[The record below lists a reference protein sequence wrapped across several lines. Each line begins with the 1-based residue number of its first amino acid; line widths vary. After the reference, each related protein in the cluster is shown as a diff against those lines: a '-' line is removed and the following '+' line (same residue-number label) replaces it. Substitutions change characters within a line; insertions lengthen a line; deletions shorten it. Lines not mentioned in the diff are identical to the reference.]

1 MIKEIWNT
9 LTLGGKRALS
19 LSVTGFTLYALSG
32 IAMMY
37 IVLKSLEAVMSG
49 SSMLLWY
56 WIALAACLLIKGGSN
71 ILADVKKHHAG
82 FDIVFQIRK
91 NIIYRLKAFSLG
103 FYTNERLG
111 EISTI
116 IHKDVDKMEMVVGH
130 VWTRMLADFIVSAIL
145 LTALVVYDPKMALL
159 MISALPVAVLFL
171 TLGLKR
177 GERLEEKSGND
188 LADMVSVFVEYVKG
202 IPLLK
207 AFSESRRFEEKVEQT
222 ARDFGQS
229 SKAVSR
235 NRAAVL
241 AVYGFI
247 IDVSFWIMLTAGLL
261 LMLAGK
267 LPVYGFLLF
276 AIISR
281 EFYKP
286 FLALESHWVNYLTVT
301 DSYRRIKKITEAE
314 TVPEPERPIHPTEYA
329 ISFEDVSFSYEE
341 GGFTMQNISFHTP
354 AQTLTALVGGSG
366 SGKTTITNLLL
377 RFWDVTDGAIRIGG
391 VDVRDM
397 SYDELLGSVSIVMQ
411 NVQLFADTIEGNI
424 RLGKAAATQEEIITA
439 AKKARIHDFIM
450 SLPDGYQTM
459 IGENGVGLS
468 GGQKQRLS
476 IARAFL
482 KDAPILLLDEI
493 TSNVDPVNEALIQEA
508 ISELAKDRTVLV
520 IAHHLSTIRSADQI
534 LVFQDGRIV
543 QSGQHE
549 TLLSDQP
556 PSYFGAAAVG
566 TLAVVDIAQRPEQD
580 AFVGTVKFHFA
591 FCHYFCTSCCLQ
603 HIPKAL

>member
-9 LTLGGKRALS
+9 LTPSGKRSLS

-37 IVLKSLEAVMSG
+37 IVLKALEAVISG
-49 SSMLLWY
+49 SGNLLWY
-56 WIALAACLLIKGGSN
+56 CVALVACLLIKGGSN
-71 ILADVKKHHAG
+71 ILADVRKHYAG
-82 FDIVFQIRK
+82 FDIVYQIRK
-91 NIIYRLKAFSLG
+91 NIIYRLKEFSLG

-145 LTALVVYDPKMALL
+145 LTALVVYSPKMALL
-159 MISALPVAVLFL
+159 MVSVLPVAILFL
-171 TLGLKR
+171 VLGLKR
-177 GERLEEKSGND
+177 AKRLEEEVGND
-188 LADMVSVFVEYVKG
+188 LANMVSVFVEYVKG
-202 IPLLK
+202 VPLLK
-207 AFSESRRFEEKVEQT
+207 AFSESRRFEKKVEQT

-241 AVYGFI
+241 SVYGLI

-261 LMLAGK
+261 LLLTGK

-549 TLLSDQP
+549 SLLSD
-556 PSYFGAAAVG
+556 SDGYYHK
-566 TLAVVDIAQRPEQD
+566 LWKSSLSERR
-580 AFVGTVKFHFA
+580 
-591 FCHYFCTSCCLQ
+591 
-603 HIPKAL
+603 

>member
-9 LTLGGKRALS
+9 LTPSGKRSLS

-37 IVLKSLEAVMSG
+37 IVLKALESVISG
-49 SSMLLWY
+49 SGNLLWY
-56 WIALAACLLIKGGSN
+56 WVALVACLLIKGGSN
-71 ILADVKKHHAG
+71 ILADVRKHYAG
-82 FDIVFQIRK
+82 FDIVYQVRK
-91 NIIYRLKAFSLG
+91 NIIYRLKEFSLG

-145 LTALVVYDPKMALL
+145 LTALVVYSPKMALL
-159 MISALPVAVLFL
+159 MISALPVAILFL
-171 TLGLKR
+171 VLGLKR
-177 GERLEEKSGND
+177 AKRLEEEAGND

-202 IPLLK
+202 IPLLE
-207 AFSESRRFEEKVEQT
+207 AFSESRRFEKKVEQT

-241 AVYGFI
+241 SVYGLI

-261 LMLAGK
+261 LLLTGK

-281 EFYKP
+281 EFFKP

-314 TVPEPERPIHPTEYA
+314 TVPEPEMPIHPTEYA

-341 GGFTMQNISFHTP
+341 GGFTMKNISFRTP
-354 AQTLTALVGGSG
+354 AHTLTALVGGSG

-377 RFWDVTDGAIRIGG
+377 RFWDVTGGAIRIGG

-549 TLLSDQP
+549 TLLSD
-556 PSYFGAAAVG
+556 SDGYYHKLWNARGSKEVSANEG
-566 TLAVVDIAQRPEQD
+566 LC
-580 AFVGTVKFHFA
+580 G
-591 FCHYFCTSCCLQ
+591 
-603 HIPKAL
+603 

>member
-9 LTLGGKRALS
+9 LTPSGKRSLS

-37 IVLKSLEAVMSG
+37 IVLKALEAVISG
-49 SSMLLWY
+49 SGNLLWY
-56 WIALAACLLIKGGSN
+56 WVALVACLLIKGGSN
-71 ILADVKKHHAG
+71 ILADVRKHYAG
-82 FDIVFQIRK
+82 FDIVYQVRK
-91 NIIYRLKAFSLG
+91 NIIYRLKEFSLG

-145 LTALVVYDPKMALL
+145 LTALVVYSPKMALL
-159 MISALPVAVLFL
+159 MVSALPVAILFL
-171 TLGLKR
+171 VLGLKR
-177 GERLEEKSGND
+177 AKRLEEEAGND

-202 IPLLK
+202 TPLLK
-207 AFSESRRFEEKVEQT
+207 AFSESRRFEKKVEQT
-222 ARDFGQS
+222 ACDFGQS

-241 AVYGFI
+241 SVYGLI

-261 LMLAGK
+261 LLLTGN

-314 TVPEPERPIHPTEYA
+314 TVPEPEKPIHPTEYA

-354 AQTLTALVGGSG
+354 ARTLTALVGGSG

-439 AKKARIHDFIM
+439 AKKARIHDFIL

-549 TLLSDQP
+549 TLLSD
-556 PSYFGAAAVG
+556 SDGYYHKLWNARGSKEVNANEG
-566 TLAVVDIAQRPEQD
+566 LC
-580 AFVGTVKFHFA
+580 G
-591 FCHYFCTSCCLQ
+591 
-603 HIPKAL
+603 

>member
-9 LTLGGKRALS
+9 LTPSGKRSLS

-37 IVLKSLEAVMSG
+37 IVLKSLEAIMSG
-49 SSMLLWY
+49 SSVLLWY

-159 MISALPVAVLFL
+159 MISALPVAALFL

-177 GERLEEKSGND
+177 GERLEEKAGND

-207 AFSESRRFEEKVEQT
+207 AFSESRRFEKKVEQT

-241 AVYGFI
+241 AVYGLI

-261 LMLAGK
+261 LLLMGK

-377 RFWDVTDGAIRIGG
+377 RCWDVTDGAIRIGG

-549 TLLSDQP
+549 TLLSD
-556 PSYFGAAAVG
+556 SDGYYHKLWNARGSKEVNANEG
-566 TLAVVDIAQRPEQD
+566 L
-580 AFVGTVKFHFA
+580 
-591 FCHYFCTSCCLQ
+591 CS
-603 HIPKAL
+603 

>member
-9 LTLGGKRALS
+9 LTPSGKRSFS
-19 LSVTGFTLYALSG
+19 LSVMGFTLYALSG
-32 IAMMY
+32 TAMMY
-37 IVLKSLEAVMSG
+37 IVLKALKAIISG
-49 SSMLLWY
+49 GGNLLWY
-56 WIALAACLLIKGGSN
+56 WACLAACLLIKGSSN
-71 ILADVKKHHAG
+71 ILADVRKHYAG
-82 FDIVFQIRK
+82 FDIVYQVRK
-91 NIIYRLKAFSLG
+91 NIIYRLKEFSLG

-130 VWTRMLADFIVSAIL
+130 VWTRMLADFIVSVVS
-145 LTALVVYDPKMALL
+145 LTALAVYSPKMALL
-159 MISALPVAVLFL
+159 MVSALPVAILFL
-171 TLGLKR
+171 VLGLKR
-177 GERLEEKSGND
+177 AKRLEKEAGND

-207 AFSESRRFEEKVEQT
+207 AFSESRRFEKKVEQT

-229 SKAVSR
+229 SKAVSG

-241 AVYGFI
+241 SVYGFI

-261 LMLAGK
+261 LLLTGK

-286 FLALESHWVNYLTVT
+286 FLALESHWVDYLMVT
-301 DSYRRIKKITEAE
+301 DSYRRIKKISEAE
-314 TVPEPERPIHPTEYA
+314 TVSEPEKPIHPTEYS

-341 GGFTMQNISFHTP
+341 GGFTMQDISFRTP
-354 AQTLTALVGGSG
+354 ARTLTALVGGSG

-377 RFWDVTDGAIRIGG
+377 RFWDVTDGAIRIGD
-391 VDVRDM
+391 VDVRDI

-411 NVQLFADTIEGNI
+411 DVRLFADTIEGNI
-424 RLGKAAATQEEIITA
+424 RLGKAAASREEIVTA
-439 AKKARIHDFIM
+439 AKKARIHDSIM

-549 TLLSDQP
+549 ALLSDTKG
-556 PSYFGAAAVG
+556 YYYK
-566 TLAVVDIAQRPEQD
+566 LWN
-580 AFVGTVKFHFA
+580 
-591 FCHYFCTSCCLQ
+591 CTN
-603 HIPKAL
+603 KRDY

>member
-1 MIKEIWNT
+1 
-9 LTLGGKRALS
+9 
-19 LSVTGFTLYALSG
+19 
-32 IAMMY
+32 
-37 IVLKSLEAVMSG
+37 
-49 SSMLLWY
+49 
-56 WIALAACLLIKGGSN
+56 
-71 ILADVKKHHAG
+71 
-82 FDIVFQIRK
+82 
-91 NIIYRLKAFSLG
+91 
-103 FYTNERLG
+103 
-111 EISTI
+111 
-116 IHKDVDKMEMVVGH
+116 
-130 VWTRMLADFIVSAIL
+130 
-145 LTALVVYDPKMALL
+145 

-177 GERLEEKSGND
+177 GERLEEKAGND

-241 AVYGFI
+241 AVYGLI

-261 LMLAGK
+261 LLLTGK

-549 TLLSDQP
+549 TLLSD
-556 PSYFGAAAVG
+556 SDGYYHKLWNARGSKEVNANEG
-566 TLAVVDIAQRPEQD
+566 LC
-580 AFVGTVKFHFA
+580 G
-591 FCHYFCTSCCLQ
+591 
-603 HIPKAL
+603 

>member
-9 LTLGGKRALS
+9 LTPSGKRSLS

-37 IVLKSLEAVMSG
+37 IVLKSLEVVMSG
-49 SSMLLWY
+49 SSVLLWY

-177 GERLEEKSGND
+177 GERLEEKAGND

-241 AVYGFI
+241 AVYGLI

-261 LMLAGK
+261 LLLTGK

-391 VDVRDM
+391 VDVQDM

-534 LVFQDGRIV
+534 LVFQGGRIV

-549 TLLSDQP
+549 TLLSD
-556 PSYFGAAAVG
+556 SDGYYHKLWNARGSKEVNANEG
-566 TLAVVDIAQRPEQD
+566 LC
-580 AFVGTVKFHFA
+580 G
-591 FCHYFCTSCCLQ
+591 
-603 HIPKAL
+603 

>member
-9 LTLGGKRALS
+9 LTPSGKRSLS

-49 SSMLLWY
+49 SSVLLWY

-159 MISALPVAVLFL
+159 MISASPVAVLFL

-177 GERLEEKSGND
+177 GERLEEKAGND

-241 AVYGFI
+241 AVYGLI

-261 LMLAGK
+261 LLLTGK

-391 VDVRDM
+391 VDVQDM

-424 RLGKAAATQEEIITA
+424 RLGKTAATQEEIITA

-549 TLLSDQP
+549 TLLSD
-556 PSYFGAAAVG
+556 SDGYYHKLWNARGSKEVNANEG
-566 TLAVVDIAQRPEQD
+566 LC
-580 AFVGTVKFHFA
+580 G
-591 FCHYFCTSCCLQ
+591 
-603 HIPKAL
+603 

>member
-9 LTLGGKRALS
+9 LTPSGKRSLS

-49 SSMLLWY
+49 GSVLLWY

-177 GERLEEKSGND
+177 GERLEEKAGND

-241 AVYGFI
+241 AVYGLI

-261 LMLAGK
+261 LLLTGK

-549 TLLSDQP
+549 TLLSD
-556 PSYFGAAAVG
+556 SDGYYHKLWNARGSKEVNANEG
-566 TLAVVDIAQRPEQD
+566 LC
-580 AFVGTVKFHFA
+580 G
-591 FCHYFCTSCCLQ
+591 
-603 HIPKAL
+603 

>member
-9 LTLGGKRALS
+9 LTPSGKRSLS

-49 SSMLLWY
+49 SSVLLWY

-159 MISALPVAVLFL
+159 MISTLPVAVLFL

-177 GERLEEKSGND
+177 GERLEEKAGND

-241 AVYGFI
+241 AVYGLI

-261 LMLAGK
+261 LLLTGN

-314 TVPEPERPIHPTEYA
+314 TVPEPEKPIHPTEYA

-354 AQTLTALVGGSG
+354 ARTLTALVGGSG

-439 AKKARIHDFIM
+439 AKKARIHDFIL

-549 TLLSDQP
+549 TLLSD
-556 PSYFGAAAVG
+556 SDGYYHKLWNARGSKEVNANEG
-566 TLAVVDIAQRPEQD
+566 LC
-580 AFVGTVKFHFA
+580 G
-591 FCHYFCTSCCLQ
+591 
-603 HIPKAL
+603 

>member
-177 GERLEEKSGND
+177 GERLEEKAGND

-241 AVYGFI
+241 AVYGLI

-261 LMLAGK
+261 LLLTGK

-549 TLLSDQP
+549 TLQSD
-556 PSYFGAAAVG
+556 SDGYYHKLWNARGSKEVNANEG
-566 TLAVVDIAQRPEQD
+566 LC
-580 AFVGTVKFHFA
+580 G
-591 FCHYFCTSCCLQ
+591 
-603 HIPKAL
+603 

>member
-177 GERLEEKSGND
+177 GERLEEKAGND

-241 AVYGFI
+241 AVYGLI

-261 LMLAGK
+261 LLLTGK

-549 TLLSDQP
+549 TLLSD
-556 PSYFGAAAVG
+556 SDGYYHKLWNTRGSKEVNANEG
-566 TLAVVDIAQRPEQD
+566 LC
-580 AFVGTVKFHFA
+580 G
-591 FCHYFCTSCCLQ
+591 
-603 HIPKAL
+603 

>member
-49 SSMLLWY
+49 SSVLLWY

-177 GERLEEKSGND
+177 GERLEEKAGND

-241 AVYGFI
+241 AVYGLI

-261 LMLAGK
+261 LLLTGK

-314 TVPEPERPIHPTEYA
+314 TVTEPERPIHPTEYA

-534 LVFQDGRIV
+534 LVFQDGQVV

-549 TLLSDQP
+549 TLLSD
-556 PSYFGAAAVG
+556 SDGYYHKLWNARGSKEVSANEG
-566 TLAVVDIAQRPEQD
+566 LC
-580 AFVGTVKFHFA
+580 G
-591 FCHYFCTSCCLQ
+591 
-603 HIPKAL
+603 

>member
-9 LTLGGKRALS
+9 LTPSGKRSLS

-49 SSMLLWY
+49 SSVLLWY

-91 NIIYRLKAFSLG
+91 NIICRLKAFSLG

-177 GERLEEKSGND
+177 GERLEEKAGND

-207 AFSESRRFEEKVEQT
+207 AFSESRRFEEKVEQA

-241 AVYGFI
+241 AVYGLI

-261 LMLAGK
+261 LLLTGK

-391 VDVRDM
+391 VDVQDM

-549 TLLSDQP
+549 TLLSD
-556 PSYFGAAAVG
+556 SDGYYHKLWNARGSKEVNANEG
-566 TLAVVDIAQRPEQD
+566 LC
-580 AFVGTVKFHFA
+580 G
-591 FCHYFCTSCCLQ
+591 
-603 HIPKAL
+603 

>member
-177 GERLEEKSGND
+177 GERLEEKAGND
-188 LADMVSVFVEYVKG
+188 LADMVSVFVEYAKG

-241 AVYGFI
+241 AVYGLI

-261 LMLAGK
+261 LLLTGK

-286 FLALESHWVNYLTVT
+286 FLALESHWENYLTVT

-549 TLLSDQP
+549 TLLSD
-556 PSYFGAAAVG
+556 SDGYYHKLWNARGSKEVNANEG
-566 TLAVVDIAQRPEQD
+566 LC
-580 AFVGTVKFHFA
+580 G
-591 FCHYFCTSCCLQ
+591 
-603 HIPKAL
+603 

>member
-261 LMLAGK
+261 LLLAGK

-549 TLLSDQP
+549 TLLSD
-556 PSYFGAAAVG
+556 SDGYYHKLWNARGSKEVNANEG
-566 TLAVVDIAQRPEQD
+566 LC
-580 AFVGTVKFHFA
+580 G
-591 FCHYFCTSCCLQ
+591 
-603 HIPKAL
+603 

>member
-9 LTLGGKRALS
+9 LTPSGKRSLS

-37 IVLKSLEAVMSG
+37 IVLKALEAVISG
-49 SSMLLWY
+49 GGNLLWY
-56 WIALAACLLIKGGSN
+56 WVALVACLLIKGGSN
-71 ILADVKKHHAG
+71 ILADVRKHYAG
-82 FDIVFQIRK
+82 FDIVYQVRK
-91 NIIYRLKAFSLG
+91 NIIYRLKEFSLG

-130 VWTRMLADFIVSAIL
+130 VWTRMLADFIVSAVL
-145 LTALVVYDPKMALL
+145 LTALVVYSPKMALL
-159 MISALPVAVLFL
+159 MISALPVAILFL
-171 TLGLKR
+171 VLGLKR
-177 GERLEEKSGND
+177 AKRLEEEAGND

-207 AFSESRRFEEKVEQT
+207 AFSESRRFEKKVEQT

-241 AVYGFI
+241 AVYGLI

-261 LMLAGK
+261 LLLTGK

-286 FLALESHWVNYLTVT
+286 FLALESHWENYLTVT

-549 TLLSDQP
+549 TLLSD
-556 PSYFGAAAVG
+556 SDGYYHKLWNARGSKEVNANEG
-566 TLAVVDIAQRPEQD
+566 LC
-580 AFVGTVKFHFA
+580 G
-591 FCHYFCTSCCLQ
+591 
-603 HIPKAL
+603 

>member
-1 MIKEIWNT
+1 LIKEIWNT

-261 LMLAGK
+261 LLLAGK

-549 TLLSDQP
+549 TLLSD
-556 PSYFGAAAVG
+556 SDGYYHKLWNARGSKEVNANEG
-566 TLAVVDIAQRPEQD
+566 LC
-580 AFVGTVKFHFA
+580 G
-591 FCHYFCTSCCLQ
+591 
-603 HIPKAL
+603 

>member
-9 LTLGGKRALS
+9 LTPSGKRSLS

-37 IVLKSLEAVMSG
+37 IVLKSLEAIMSG
-49 SSMLLWY
+49 SSVLLWY

-159 MISALPVAVLFL
+159 MISALPVAALFL

-177 GERLEEKSGND
+177 GERLEEKAGND

-207 AFSESRRFEEKVEQT
+207 AFSESRRFEKKVEQT

-241 AVYGFI
+241 AVYGLI

-261 LMLAGK
+261 LLLMGK

-459 IGENGVGLS
+459 IGENGVGHS

-549 TLLSDQP
+549 TLLSD
-556 PSYFGAAAVG
+556 SDGYYHKLWNARGSKEVNANEG
-566 TLAVVDIAQRPEQD
+566 L
-580 AFVGTVKFHFA
+580 
-591 FCHYFCTSCCLQ
+591 CS
-603 HIPKAL
+603 

>member
-177 GERLEEKSGND
+177 GERLEEKAGND

-241 AVYGFI
+241 AVYGLI

-261 LMLAGK
+261 LLLTGK

-354 AQTLTALVGGSG
+354 TQTLTALVGGSG

-549 TLLSDQP
+549 TLLSD
-556 PSYFGAAAVG
+556 SDGYYHKLWNTRGSKEVNANEG
-566 TLAVVDIAQRPEQD
+566 LC
-580 AFVGTVKFHFA
+580 G
-591 FCHYFCTSCCLQ
+591 
-603 HIPKAL
+603 

>member
-9 LTLGGKRALS
+9 LTPSGKRSLS

-37 IVLKSLEAVMSG
+37 IVLKALEAVISG
-49 SSMLLWY
+49 GGNLLWY
-56 WIALAACLLIKGGSN
+56 WVALVACLLIKGGSN
-71 ILADVKKHHAG
+71 ILADVRKHYAG
-82 FDIVFQIRK
+82 FDIVYQVRK
-91 NIIYRLKAFSLG
+91 NIIYRLKEFSLG

-130 VWTRMLADFIVSAIL
+130 VWTRMLADFIVSAVL
-145 LTALVVYDPKMALL
+145 LTALVVYSPKMALL
-159 MISALPVAVLFL
+159 MVSALPVAILFL
-171 TLGLKR
+171 VLGLKR
-177 GERLEEKSGND
+177 AKRLEEEAGND

-207 AFSESRRFEEKVEQT
+207 AFSESRRFEKKVEQT

-241 AVYGFI
+241 SVYGLI

-261 LMLAGK
+261 LLLTGN

-314 TVPEPERPIHPTEYA
+314 TVPEPEMPIHPTEYA

-341 GGFTMQNISFHTP
+341 GGFTMKNISFRTP
-354 AQTLTALVGGSG
+354 AHTLTALVGGSG

-377 RFWDVTDGAIRIGG
+377 RFWDVTGGAIRIGG

-439 AKKARIHDFIM
+439 AKKARIHDFIL

-549 TLLSDQP
+549 TLLSD
-556 PSYFGAAAVG
+556 SDGYYHKLWNARGSKEVG
-566 TLAVVDIAQRPEQD
+566 VNEGLC
-580 AFVGTVKFHFA
+580 G
-591 FCHYFCTSCCLQ
+591 
-603 HIPKAL
+603 

>member
-9 LTLGGKRALS
+9 LTPSGKRSLS

-49 SSMLLWY
+49 SSVLLWY

-177 GERLEEKSGND
+177 GERLEEKAGND

-241 AVYGFI
+241 AVYGLI

-261 LMLAGK
+261 LLLTGK

-276 AIISR
+276 AIIRR

-286 FLALESHWVNYLTVT
+286 FLALESHWVNYLTVS

-391 VDVRDM
+391 VDVQDM

-476 IARAFL
+476 LARAFL

-549 TLLSDQP
+549 TLLSD
-556 PSYFGAAAVG
+556 SDGYYHKLWNARGSKEVNANEG
-566 TLAVVDIAQRPEQD
+566 LC
-580 AFVGTVKFHFA
+580 G
-591 FCHYFCTSCCLQ
+591 
-603 HIPKAL
+603 

>member
-9 LTLGGKRALS
+9 LTPSGKRSLS

-37 IVLKSLEAVMSG
+37 IVLKALEAVISG
-49 SSMLLWY
+49 GGNLLWY
-56 WIALAACLLIKGGSN
+56 WVALVACLLIKGGSN
-71 ILADVKKHHAG
+71 ILADVRKHYAG
-82 FDIVFQIRK
+82 FDIVYQVRK
-91 NIIYRLKAFSLG
+91 NIIYRLKEFSLG

-130 VWTRMLADFIVSAIL
+130 VWTRMLADFIVSAVL
-145 LTALVVYDPKMALL
+145 LTALVVYSPKMALL
-159 MISALPVAVLFL
+159 MVSALPVAILFL
-171 TLGLKR
+171 VLGLKR
-177 GERLEEKSGND
+177 AKRLEEEAGND

-202 IPLLK
+202 TPLLK
-207 AFSESRRFEEKVEQT
+207 AFSESRRFEKKVEQT
-222 ARDFGQS
+222 ACDFGQS

-241 AVYGFI
+241 SVYGLI

-261 LMLAGK
+261 LLLTGN
-267 LPVYGFLLF
+267 LPVYRFLLF

-314 TVPEPERPIHPTEYA
+314 TVPEPEKPIHPTEYA

-354 AQTLTALVGGSG
+354 ARTLTALVGGSG

-439 AKKARIHDFIM
+439 AKKARIHDFIL

-549 TLLSDQP
+549 TLLSD
-556 PSYFGAAAVG
+556 SDGYYHKLWNARGSKEVNANEG
-566 TLAVVDIAQRPEQD
+566 LC
-580 AFVGTVKFHFA
+580 G
-591 FCHYFCTSCCLQ
+591 
-603 HIPKAL
+603 

>member
-49 SSMLLWY
+49 SSVLLWY

-145 LTALVVYDPKMALL
+145 LTALVVYDPEMALL

-177 GERLEEKSGND
+177 GERLEEKAGND

-241 AVYGFI
+241 AVYGLI

-261 LMLAGK
+261 LLLTGK

-314 TVPEPERPIHPTEYA
+314 TVTEPERPIHPTEYA

-549 TLLSDQP
+549 TLLSD
-556 PSYFGAAAVG
+556 SDGYYHKLWNARGSKEVNANEG
-566 TLAVVDIAQRPEQD
+566 LC
-580 AFVGTVKFHFA
+580 G
-591 FCHYFCTSCCLQ
+591 
-603 HIPKAL
+603 

>member
-1 MIKEIWNT
+1 
-9 LTLGGKRALS
+9 
-19 LSVTGFTLYALSG
+19 
-32 IAMMY
+32 MMY
-37 IVLKSLEAVMSG
+37 IVLKSLEAIMSG
-49 SSMLLWY
+49 SSVLLWY

-91 NIIYRLKAFSLG
+91 NIIYRLKAFSLV

-159 MISALPVAVLFL
+159 MISALPVAALFL

-177 GERLEEKSGND
+177 GERLEEKAGND

-207 AFSESRRFEEKVEQT
+207 AFSESRRFEKKVEQT

-241 AVYGFI
+241 AVYGLI

-261 LMLAGK
+261 LLLMGK

-549 TLLSDQP
+549 TLLSD
-556 PSYFGAAAVG
+556 SDGYYHKLWNARGSKEVNANEG
-566 TLAVVDIAQRPEQD
+566 L
-580 AFVGTVKFHFA
+580 
-591 FCHYFCTSCCLQ
+591 CS
-603 HIPKAL
+603 

>member
-49 SSMLLWY
+49 SSVLLWY

-171 TLGLKR
+171 TLGLKH
-177 GERLEEKSGND
+177 GERLEEKAGND

-241 AVYGFI
+241 AVYGLI

-261 LMLAGK
+261 LLLTGK

-314 TVPEPERPIHPTEYA
+314 TVPEPERPIHPTEYT

-549 TLLSDQP
+549 TLLSD
-556 PSYFGAAAVG
+556 SDGYYHKLWNARGSKEVNANEG
-566 TLAVVDIAQRPEQD
+566 LC
-580 AFVGTVKFHFA
+580 G
-591 FCHYFCTSCCLQ
+591 
-603 HIPKAL
+603 

>member
-9 LTLGGKRALS
+9 LTPSGKRSLS

-37 IVLKSLEAVMSG
+37 IVLKALEAVISG
-49 SSMLLWY
+49 SGNLLWY
-56 WIALAACLLIKGGSN
+56 WVALVACLLIKGGSN
-71 ILADVKKHHAG
+71 ILADVRKHYAG
-82 FDIVFQIRK
+82 FDIVYQVRK
-91 NIIYRLKAFSLG
+91 NIIYRLKEFSLG

-159 MISALPVAVLFL
+159 MISALPVAILFL
-171 TLGLKR
+171 VLGLKR
-177 GERLEEKSGND
+177 AKRLEEEAGND

-207 AFSESRRFEEKVEQT
+207 AFSESRRFEKKVEQT

-241 AVYGFI
+241 SVYGLI

-261 LMLAGK
+261 LLLTGK

-549 TLLSDQP
+549 TLLSD
-556 PSYFGAAAVG
+556 SDGYYHKLWNARGSKEVNANEG
-566 TLAVVDIAQRPEQD
+566 LC
-580 AFVGTVKFHFA
+580 G
-591 FCHYFCTSCCLQ
+591 
-603 HIPKAL
+603 

>member
-49 SSMLLWY
+49 SSVLLWY

-177 GERLEEKSGND
+177 GERLEEKAGND

-207 AFSESRRFEEKVEQT
+207 AFSESRRFEKKVEQT
-222 ARDFGQS
+222 ACDFGQS

-241 AVYGFI
+241 SVYGLI

-261 LMLAGK
+261 LLLTGN

-314 TVPEPERPIHPTEYA
+314 TVPEPEKPIHPTEYA

-354 AQTLTALVGGSG
+354 ARTLTALVGGSG

-439 AKKARIHDFIM
+439 AKKARIHDFIL

-549 TLLSDQP
+549 TLLSD
-556 PSYFGAAAVG
+556 SDGYYHKLWNARGSKEVNANEG
-566 TLAVVDIAQRPEQD
+566 LC
-580 AFVGTVKFHFA
+580 G
-591 FCHYFCTSCCLQ
+591 
-603 HIPKAL
+603 

>member
-49 SSMLLWY
+49 SSVLLWY

-177 GERLEEKSGND
+177 GERLEEKAGND

-241 AVYGFI
+241 AVYGLI

-261 LMLAGK
+261 LLLTGK

-549 TLLSDQP
+549 TLLLDSDGYYHKLWNARG
-556 PSYFGAAAVG
+556 SKEVNANEGLCG
-566 TLAVVDIAQRPEQD
+566 
-580 AFVGTVKFHFA
+580 
-591 FCHYFCTSCCLQ
+591 
-603 HIPKAL
+603 

>member
-9 LTLGGKRALS
+9 LTPSGKRSLS

-37 IVLKSLEAVMSG
+37 IVLKALEAVISG
-49 SSMLLWY
+49 SGNLLWY
-56 WIALAACLLIKGGSN
+56 WVALVACLLIKGGSN
-71 ILADVKKHHAG
+71 ILADVRKHYAG
-82 FDIVFQIRK
+82 FDIVYQVRK
-91 NIIYRLKAFSLG
+91 NIIYRLKEFSLG

-145 LTALVVYDPKMALL
+145 LTALVVYSPKMALL
-159 MISALPVAVLFL
+159 MVSALPVAILFL
-171 TLGLKR
+171 VLGLKR
-177 GERLEEKSGND
+177 AKRLEEEAGND

-207 AFSESRRFEEKVEQT
+207 AFSESRRFEKKVEQT

-241 AVYGFI
+241 SVYGLI

-261 LMLAGK
+261 LLLTGK

-450 SLPDGYQTM
+450 LLPDGYQTM

-534 LVFQDGRIV
+534 LVFQDGQIV

-549 TLLSDQP
+549 TLLSD
-556 PSYFGAAAVG
+556 SDGYYHKLWNARGSKEVSANEG
-566 TLAVVDIAQRPEQD
+566 LC
-580 AFVGTVKFHFA
+580 G
-591 FCHYFCTSCCLQ
+591 
-603 HIPKAL
+603 

>member
-177 GERLEEKSGND
+177 GERLEEKAGND
-188 LADMVSVFVEYVKG
+188 RADMVSVFVEYVKG

-241 AVYGFI
+241 AVYGLI

-261 LMLAGK
+261 LLLTGK

-549 TLLSDQP
+549 TLLSD
-556 PSYFGAAAVG
+556 SDGYYHKLWNARGSKEVNANEG
-566 TLAVVDIAQRPEQD
+566 LC
-580 AFVGTVKFHFA
+580 G
-591 FCHYFCTSCCLQ
+591 
-603 HIPKAL
+603 

>member
-9 LTLGGKRALS
+9 LTPSGKRSLS

-177 GERLEEKSGND
+177 GERLEEKAGND

-261 LMLAGK
+261 LLLTGK

-549 TLLSDQP
+549 TLLSD
-556 PSYFGAAAVG
+556 SDGYYHKLWNARGSKEVNANEG
-566 TLAVVDIAQRPEQD
+566 LC
-580 AFVGTVKFHFA
+580 G
-591 FCHYFCTSCCLQ
+591 
-603 HIPKAL
+603 

>member
-9 LTLGGKRALS
+9 LTPSGKRSLS

-37 IVLKSLEAVMSG
+37 IVLKALEAVISG
-49 SSMLLWY
+49 GGNLLWY
-56 WIALAACLLIKGGSN
+56 WVALVACLLIKGGSN
-71 ILADVKKHHAG
+71 ILADVRKHYAG
-82 FDIVFQIRK
+82 FDIVYQVRK
-91 NIIYRLKAFSLG
+91 NIIYRLKEFSLG

-130 VWTRMLADFIVSAIL
+130 VWTRMLADFIVSAVL
-145 LTALVVYDPKMALL
+145 LTALVVYSPKMALL
-159 MISALPVAVLFL
+159 MVSALPVAILFL
-171 TLGLKR
+171 VLGLKR
-177 GERLEEKSGND
+177 AKRLEEEAGND

-207 AFSESRRFEEKVEQT
+207 AFSESRRFEKKVEQT
-222 ARDFGQS
+222 ACDFGQS

-241 AVYGFI
+241 SVYGLI

-261 LMLAGK
+261 LLLTGN

-314 TVPEPERPIHPTEYA
+314 TVPEPEKPIHPTEYA

-354 AQTLTALVGGSG
+354 ARTLTALVGGSG

-411 NVQLFADTIEGNI
+411 NVRLFADTIEGNI

-439 AKKARIHDFIM
+439 AKKARIHDFIL

-549 TLLSDQP
+549 TLLSD
-556 PSYFGAAAVG
+556 SDGYYHKLWNARGSKEVNANEG
-566 TLAVVDIAQRPEQD
+566 LC
-580 AFVGTVKFHFA
+580 G
-591 FCHYFCTSCCLQ
+591 
-603 HIPKAL
+603 

>member
-9 LTLGGKRALS
+9 LTPSGKRSLS

-37 IVLKSLEAVMSG
+37 IVLKALEAVISG
-49 SSMLLWY
+49 GGNLLWY
-56 WIALAACLLIKGGSN
+56 WVALVACLLIKGGSN
-71 ILADVKKHHAG
+71 ILADVRKHYAV
-82 FDIVFQIRK
+82 FDIVYQVRK
-91 NIIYRLKAFSLG
+91 NIIYRLKEFSLG

-130 VWTRMLADFIVSAIL
+130 VWTRMLADFIVSAVL
-145 LTALVVYDPKMALL
+145 LTALVVYSPKMALL
-159 MISALPVAVLFL
+159 MVSALPVAILFL
-171 TLGLKR
+171 VLGLKR
-177 GERLEEKSGND
+177 AKRLEEEAGND

-202 IPLLK
+202 TPLLK
-207 AFSESRRFEEKVEQT
+207 AFSESRRFEKKVEQT
-222 ARDFGQS
+222 ACDFGQS

-241 AVYGFI
+241 SVYGLI

-261 LMLAGK
+261 LLLTGN

-314 TVPEPERPIHPTEYA
+314 TVPEPEKPIHPTEYA

-354 AQTLTALVGGSG
+354 ARTLTALVGGSG

-439 AKKARIHDFIM
+439 AKKARIHDFIL

-549 TLLSDQP
+549 TLLSD
-556 PSYFGAAAVG
+556 SDGYYHKLWNARGSKEVNANEG
-566 TLAVVDIAQRPEQD
+566 LC
-580 AFVGTVKFHFA
+580 G
-591 FCHYFCTSCCLQ
+591 
-603 HIPKAL
+603 

>member
-49 SSMLLWY
+49 SSVLLWY

-177 GERLEEKSGND
+177 GERLEEKAGNE

-241 AVYGFI
+241 AVYGLI

-261 LMLAGK
+261 LLLTGK

-549 TLLSDQP
+549 TLLSD
-556 PSYFGAAAVG
+556 SDGYYHKLWNARGSKEVNANEG
-566 TLAVVDIAQRPEQD
+566 LC
-580 AFVGTVKFHFA
+580 G
-591 FCHYFCTSCCLQ
+591 
-603 HIPKAL
+603 